1 MTSTITKISIVTLF
15 ITMFF
20 IAIVAFAGTAS
31 AQVSG
36 GGGTGCSGCGGGGGT
51 GTPGGSYNGGGGG
64 GEQHTPVTPTCDLT
78 ISKLEVTAIGEAYR
92 VTWAGG
98 PASASFFINGSAVA
112 DSGAAN
118 FTFTGPNYDRFK
130 MVGNNGGVTCEKE
143 VRVIKKVVEIPRC
156 ESFTA
161 TPGTLPAGGGSVTL
175 RWDTTNATNAT
186 LDGQTV
192 AGDGSLTVNV
202 TANKTFTL
210 NLSNSAGQA
219 SCSAPVT
226 VTPPTPVHPI
236 CDSFTANP
244 TSIVRGDSATLTWAT
259 TNATEVSIN
268 NGIGGVA
275 VDGTRVVTPTNT
287 ITYILTATRDGKSVT
302 CPVTVTVNDAP
313 TPVHPICDS
322 FTSNPASIVRGNSAT
337 LNWATTNAD
346 SVSIDNGIGGVAVD
360 GTRVVSPTNTTNYIL
375 TATKEGKS
383 VTCYVKVTV
392 TDVPT
397 PLHPVCDS
405 FSSNPTTINRGQSSQ
420 LTWNTTN
427 ADSVTI
433 NNAIGTVAVDGNISV
448 SPLQTITYILTATKD
463 AKSVTC
469 PVTITVN
476 QPDAP
481 ITCAANVDF
490 TASSYSIREGNNST
504 LTWNTTGIDSV
515 RINGVN
521 STALDG
527 SETVSPRSDTA
538 YTLTATK
545 GNDSVNCPLTINVDE
560 DNGGGGGG
568 GGSSAPKCTLKISDN
583 KISLGER
590 ITIKWDTTRAT
601 EITLKDNHGKTL
613 VDTDDK
619 SSSEKKDLYD
629 GEITL
634 RPEKDT
640 TYTLVAE
647 KGSRDKTCKVS
658 VDVEDTV
665 VVTQVRDQQPL
676 VTGIALTEVPYTGFE
691 AGSFMTSVFYTL
703 LAAWAL
709 YMAYV
714 LVGRRNSMNTSAFT
728 PAMVTADIVPET
740 TLFPEKV
747 TAAPAFYQAPV
758 AAPVVNKTI
767 GYEAHT
773 DLSATLEAQAHAAHV
788 LVSADALA
796 YFIAAT
802 ADEDRAQ
809 ILSGVLAAA
818 KASYPSEGGWVTIT
832 ADRMVELAS
841 KN

>member
-1 MTSTITKISIVTLF
+1 MTKTITKILF
-15 ITMFF
+15 VAAFF
-20 IAIVAFAGTAS
+20 AIAFSTIGYTTNSNIINEAN
-31 AQVSG
+31 AQTSCGNCG
-36 GGGTGCSGCGGGGGT
+36 GGGSSNGGNGGGNGGGGGT
-51 GTPGGSYNGGGGG
+51 
-64 GEQHTPVTPTCDLT
+64 PVPPPTCDISTNISVVNHGDQYT
-78 ISKLEVTAIGEAYR
+78 ISWRGTPATGATFEVNDYPVSAVGQKTYTFTAANYSRFVFTGQN
-92 VTWAGG
+92 AGG
-98 PASASFFINGSAVA
+98 NCV
-112 DSGAAN
+112 D
-118 FTFTGPNYDRFK
+118 
-130 MVGNNGGVTCEKE
+130 E
-143 VRVIKKVVEIPRC
+143 VRVTKKVVEMPRC

-186 LDGQTV
+186 LDGQSV

-244 TSIVRGDSATLTWAT
+244 TSIVRGNSATLTWAT

-275 VDGTRVVTPTNT
+275 VDGTRVVAPTNT
-287 ITYILTATRDGKSVT
+287 ITYILTATRD
-302 CPVTVTVNDAP
+302 
-313 TPVHPICDS
+313 
-322 FTSNPASIVRGNSAT
+322 
-337 LNWATTNAD
+337 
-346 SVSIDNGIGGVAVD
+346 
-360 GTRVVSPTNTTNYIL
+360 
-375 TATKEGKS
+375 GKS

-405 FSSNPTTINRGQSSQ
+405 FTASPSIITKGQKST
-420 LTWNTTN
+420 LTWSTTN

-433 NNAIGTVAVDGNISV
+433 NNAIGTVAVDGTRVV
-448 SPLQTITYILTATKD
+448 SPTNTTNYILTATKD
-463 AKSVTC
+463 AKTVTCHVKVTVTDEPTPLHPVCDSFTASPSIITKGQKSTLTWSTTNADSVTINNAIGTVALDGNIDVYPSQNTTYQLTAVKGDKKVYC
-469 PVTITVN
+469 EVPVKVN
-476 QPDAP
+476 QPENPVD
-481 ITCAANVDF
+481 ITCAANVKSF
-490 TASSYSIREGNNST
+490 TASPTSIRRGDSST
-504 LTWNTTGIDSV
+504 LSWSTEGLTTVSISNVNATGLSGSV
-515 RINGVN
+515 
-521 STALDG
+521 
-527 SETVSPRSDTA
+527 TVSPSDSTT
-538 YTLTATK
+538 YTLIGKK
-545 GNDSVNCPLTINVDE
+545 GDKTIECPIRVDVSTS
-560 DNGGGGGG
+560 NGGGG

-601 EITLKDNHGKTL
+601 EVTLKDNHGKTL

-619 SSSEKKDLYD
+619 KSSEKKELYD

-640 TYTLVAE
+640 TYTLVAS

-665 VVTQVRDQQPL
+665 VVTQIRDQQPL
-676 VTGIALTEVPYTGFE
+676 VTGIALTNVPYTGFE

-714 LVGRRNSMNTSAFT
+714 LVGRRNGMNASAFT

-740 TLFPEKV
+740 TMFPEKV
-747 TAAPAFYQAPV
+747 TTAPVFYQAPV
-758 AAPVVNKTI
+758 ATPVANTTV

-773 DLSATLEAQAHAAHV
+773 DLTTSLEAQAHAAHV

-802 ADEDRAQ
+802 AGEDRAE
-809 ILSGVLAAA
+809 IMSGVLATA
-818 KASYPSEGGWVTIT
+818 KASYPSEGGWVTLT
-832 ADRMVELAS
+832 ADRMVELAA